1 MDIIANLMKLIDAG
15 KDSALARFGIGNEHL
30 RRGEHA
36 EAITHLEQAVKLD
49 PAYSAAWK
57 LLGKARQAA
66 GDNAGAIQAWET
78 GTVAAEARG
87 DKQSMRE
94 MEVFLKRARKAV
106 ATAEGAG
113 AVADAEAS
121 SKSGTPT
128 QS

>member
-15 KDSALARFGIGNEHL
+15 KDSALARFGIGNEYL
-30 RRGEHA
+30 RRSEHA

-106 ATAEGAG
+106 AAEGEAA
-113 AVADAEAS
+113 AVNEETNA
-121 SKSGTPT
+121 KNGTPK